1 MQDYYYT
8 FNAYLRKRFGQRAH
22 RISLNAGFDCPNTDE
37 SEGKTGCIFCNQKSF
52 AYFTNTYPPIEAQIT
67 DSIAPVKKRFKAK
80 KFIAYFQNSTNTY
93 ASPAELKEAYD
104 TIKLFPEIVGLAIS
118 TRPDCVDEKKLDLIE
133 SYAKDYEVWIE
144 YGVQSIHEASLKKIK
159 RAHTF
164 KKSLEAI
171 ENTAKRN
178 IKVGAHIIIGLPGES
193 RGEVIQTAKMIASL
207 PVSGIKLHA
216 FHVLRDTESEKLFKS
231 GGIKLLKKNE
241 YVSLACDFL
250 EHLNPEC
257 VILRI
262 ISDAKP
268 HILIAPEW
276 MNRKHQV
283 AGQIGKEF
291 KRRGTR
297 QGSRYEKKSL
307 CIR

>member
-1 MQDYYYT
+1 MDNYYYS

-37 SEGKTGCIFCNQKSF
+37 SKGKTGCIFCNQKSF
-52 AYFTNTYPPIEAQIT
+52 AYFTDTYPPIEAQIR

-93 ASPAELKEAYD
+93 ASLAELKEAYD

-118 TRPDCVDEKKLDLIE
+118 TRPDCIDREKLDLIE

-164 KKSLEAI
+164 KESLKAI
-171 ENTAKRN
+171 EDTAGRN
-178 IKVGAHIIIGLPGES
+178 IKIGAHIILGLPGES
-193 RGEVIQTAKMIASL
+193 RDLIIQTAKMVASL
-207 PVSGIKLHA
+207 PISGTKLHT

-231 GGIKLLKKNE
+231 GRIELLE
-241 YVSLACDFL
+241 EDQYVSLACDFL